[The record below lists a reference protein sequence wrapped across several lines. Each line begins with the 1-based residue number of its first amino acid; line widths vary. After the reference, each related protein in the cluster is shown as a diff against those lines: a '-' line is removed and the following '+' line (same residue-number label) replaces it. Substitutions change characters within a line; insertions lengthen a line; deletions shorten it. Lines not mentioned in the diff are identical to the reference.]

1 MSTAPCARTAS
12 AMRGRSPTPDAEAG
26 WAAVAVAVSG
36 GTKVGDFEGK
46 HERVTEAAAGRVDL
60 ELGSPAYRGA
70 TTQSN
75 NTGELT
81 ALLRAVEL
89 EMRRPHVAVEFCVD
103 SLYALGHATGRW
115 EPPRRRNVEL
125 ARRLRQSV
133 RQLTALRGG
142 PRNVTISH
150 VRAHARTPG
159 NEAADELA
167 KVVTRDMGV
176 SRDARRALKLAQQV
190 HRRVYGESH
199 TSATSASGGA
209 PGRGFGDG

>member
-1 MSTAPCARTAS
+1 MVMPEGCSS
-12 AMRGRSPTPDAEAG
+12 EGE
-26 WAAVAVAVSG
+26 SG
-36 GTKVGDFEGK
+36 SCNRHDQV
-46 HERVTEAAAGRVDL
+46 
-60 ELGSPAYRGA
+60 
-70 TTQSN
+70 
-75 NTGELT
+75 
-81 ALLRAVEL
+81 
-89 EMRRPHVAVEFCVD
+89 
-103 SLYALGHATGRW
+103 
-115 EPPRRRNVEL
+115 
-125 ARRLRQSV
+125 
-133 RQLTALRGG
+133 RGG

-199 TSATSASGGA
+199 TSATSANGGA

>member
-1 MSTAPCARTAS
+1 M
-12 AMRGRSPTPDAEAG
+12 G
-26 WAAVAVAVSG
+26 
-36 GTKVGDFEGK
+36 
-46 HERVTEAAAGRVDL
+46 
-60 ELGSPAYRGA
+60 
-70 TTQSN
+70 
-75 NTGELT
+75 
-81 ALLRAVEL
+81 
-89 EMRRPHVAVEFCVD
+89 
-103 SLYALGHATGRW
+103 
-115 EPPRRRNVEL
+115 PPRRRNVEL

-190 HRRVYGESH
+190 HRRVYGERPHFSNI
-199 TSATSASGGA
+199 SKRGGA
-209 PGRGFGDG
+209 GKGVRGWVGEKTVFGVSPWSGAGGA